1 VAIGLHQFEI
11 TVSLVDYPEI
21 SLTKFFDVD
30 VTQCEAIDSVITTNA
45 DESSV
50 SIDYVWGSAS
60 MEKSIPAFS
69 QSNTENCNLS
79 FTYSAFWLD
88 QGTQKSLPSEI
99 SFDASTRTI

>member
-1 VAIGLHQFEI
+1 VAIDLHQFEI
-11 TVSLVDYPEI
+11 TVSLVDYPET

-45 DESSV
+45 VETV

-69 QSNTENCNLS
+69 QSNAENCELS

-88 QGTQKSLPSEI
+88 QGTQKPLPNEI